1 MQYKN
6 KETLRQLYLAADED
20 EYNDIYEKQ
29 IVYMNASEQE
39 KMAKFNNLSSTC
51 CISKIPKTFVALG
64 CSTSMSEKINDLFK
78 TVIPRET
85 NFSQVFVKLANKADK
100 INEMQPLIR
109 IETYNFES
117 VFKIPEIRDIRLKLN
132 KSTFQRFIRE
142 VSKAVTIDYNECYK
156 MCMMKEDSSKWQC
169 QCEFQDK
176 TGLPCKHIIK
186 TIICNG
192 YSLLRQID
200 NYWIIPSKEE
210 VEKKRTMMIQ
220 MGRRFTSM
228 GKGKNSRRNLKK

>member
-1 MQYKN
+1 
-6 KETLRQLYLAADED
+6 
-20 EYNDIYEKQ
+20 
-29 IVYMNASEQE
+29 
-39 KMAKFNNLSSTC
+39 MAKFNDLSSTC

-85 NFSQVFVKLANKADK
+85 NFSEVFVKLANKADK

-117 VFKIPEIRDIRLKLN
+117 VFNISEIRDIRLRLN
-132 KSTFQRFIRE
+132 KYAFQRFLRE
-142 VSKAVTIDYNECYK
+142 LSKAVTMDYNQCSN
-156 MCMMKEDSSKWQC
+156 MCVMREESSKWQC
-169 QCEFQDK
+169 VCSFQEK

-186 TIICNG
+186 TILCNG

-200 NYWIIPSKEE
+200 DYWIIPSKEE

-220 MGRRFTSM
+220 MGKRFMSM
-228 GKGKNSRRNLKK
+228 GKGNNSRRNLKK